1 MRLKG
6 RNPAWESREQRQ
18 RVKTKEEQAKPRG
31 PGSQWSEVSRS
42 SPARELG
49 MKRPINHD
57 GPGPVSNICSQRMV
71 GGPQCCGLKQEGM
84 EMLESSHLARVT
96 FALKIGRWGWWPGM
110 GADKTHGKW
119 GLPGWLL
126 VPCLGAMPVA
136 QQSQSVK

>member
-1 MRLKG
+1 
-6 RNPAWESREQRQ
+6 
-18 RVKTKEEQAKPRG
+18 
-31 PGSQWSEVSRS
+31 
-42 SPARELG
+42 
-49 MKRPINHD
+49 MKMPINHD
-57 GPGPVSNICSQRMV
+57 GPGPVSDICSQRMV

-84 EMLESSHLARVT
+84 EMRESSHLARVT

-126 VPCLGAMPVA
+126 VPCLGAMPMA